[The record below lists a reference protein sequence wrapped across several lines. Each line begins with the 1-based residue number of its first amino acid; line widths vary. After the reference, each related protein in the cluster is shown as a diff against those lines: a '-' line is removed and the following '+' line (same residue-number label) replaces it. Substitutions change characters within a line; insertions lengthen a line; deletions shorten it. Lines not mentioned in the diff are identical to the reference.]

1 MPTLCICQGTQSSI
15 PPLPPLWTVQ
25 HWGTPWSPPWGCCA
39 AGCCCKD
46 LGVKVPGCLDDAP
59 NVILIN
65 EYMAGNG
72 VETLAGNVD
81 DTINCERHLNLR
93 FQNHQTKPYGAA
105 VLSGMVKVVVEE
117 VWGGEPNI
125 NRICD
130 VCRCELRALVKVFV
144 LGEEGVDMLC
154 AVTDWNGGEQSCC
167 VKRNHFLIRA

>member
-1 MPTLCICQGTQSSI
+1 MSRNAIKYSSSSSIVNCTALRHPLKSSVGLLRCWLLLQRPRRQGT
-15 PPLPPLWTVQ
+15 
-25 HWGTPWSPPWGCCA
+25 
-39 AGCCCKD
+39 
-46 LGVKVPGCLDDAP
+46 GVSWWRTKCHS
-59 NVILIN
+59 IN

-154 AVTDWNGGEQSCC
+154 AVTNRNGGEQSCC